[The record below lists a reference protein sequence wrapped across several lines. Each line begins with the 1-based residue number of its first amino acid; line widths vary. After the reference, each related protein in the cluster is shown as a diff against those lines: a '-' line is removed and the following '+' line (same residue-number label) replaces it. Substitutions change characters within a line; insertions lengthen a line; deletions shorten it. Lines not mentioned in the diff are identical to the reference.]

1 MKETLKTM
9 KEMLISQTSAQ
20 VANLKEADCKEL
32 SEAIDMIKDLEE
44 ALYYCTII
52 EAMENKD
59 EEKPVANNYY
69 YTESRYIP
77 MYDDPAYYRD
87 MDKMYGRMYYSGGGN
102 GSSNGGN
109 SGSSMGGNG
118 SGTSYYGGRN
128 SADRSENSSSAW
140 GNEGR
145 DGRVNQYGGPYM
157 PYHYEREYPIQLR
170 DSREGRSPL
179 SRKQYM
185 ESKELHQDKA
195 KQLRDLEQYMQEL
208 TSDIAEMIED
218 ATPEEKQLL
227 QKKISSLATKIDQ
240 LK

>member
-1 MKETLKTM
+1 MKEMLKSMKETL
-9 KEMLISQTSAQ
+9 ISQTQSQ

-32 SEAIDMIKDLEE
+32 GEAIDMIKDLEE

-52 EAMENKD
+52 EAMEGKNEDKQI
-59 EEKPVANNYY
+59 ANNYY
-69 YTESRYIP
+69 YTESKYIP
-77 MYDDPAYYRD
+77 MHDDYYRD
-87 MDKMYGRMYYSGGGN
+87 MDRPYGRMYYSGNGQG
-102 GSSNGGN
+102 GSSH
-109 SGSSMGGNG
+109 
-118 SGTSYYGGRN
+118 GGRD
-128 SADRSENSSSAW
+128 SAEHSSSAW

-145 DGRVNQYGGPYM
+145 DGHVNQYGGSYMRPY
-157 PYHYEREYPIQLR
+157 YERPYPL
-170 DSREGRSPL
+170 DLHDPREGRSPL

-218 ATPEEKQLL
+218 STPEEKQLL